1 MSWVANVMVS
11 ADASDRKNVEALS
24 DWEGSRRQSG
34 THAITA
40 ASTAR
45 CSNGTQNSHQT

>member
-24 DWEGSRRQSG
+24 DWDGSRRQSG
-34 THAITA
+34 THAI
-40 ASTAR
+40 TAR